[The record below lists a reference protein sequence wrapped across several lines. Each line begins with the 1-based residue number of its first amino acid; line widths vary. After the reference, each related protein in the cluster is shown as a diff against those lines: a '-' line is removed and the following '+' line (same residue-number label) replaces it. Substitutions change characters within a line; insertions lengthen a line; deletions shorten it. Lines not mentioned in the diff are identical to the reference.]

1 MGLCRAVTR
10 CACYS
15 ALVLVALL
23 LALIAWSSTT
33 PIPEGTFFATVIPLM
48 QGSLPQ
54 TLFGSLTAITPLT
67 PAVPADMK
75 PHPRP
80 TKAPQQDHFVGPR
93 PFCLALCSQEPC
105 QEQLPLLKI
114 FLFGEL

>member
-15 ALVLVALL
+15 ALVLAALL

-80 TKAPQQDHFVGPR
+80 TNERFVT
-93 PFCLALCSQEPC
+93 LAERATRCP
-105 QEQLPLLKI
+105 PTA
-114 FLFGEL
+114 